1 MLSIALQPEG
11 LQLITTHNLH
21 LTAAHITTHNLHL
34 TAAHITMHNPKTL
47 NLILNSITQPIGC
60 VMQVLH
66 CCSSHVTS
74 QPKVVMLIAQPNRR
88 LGCASFLF
96 LHGPGR
102 KSWAV
107 NSGRK
112 PTRRVGLLVNT
123 WPNPVRG
130 WAVLRVK
137 STRRVDFTSYLLQS
151 TTLRVVQQALH
162 VAGWREIAAFPL
174 RIYG

>member
-11 LQLITTHNLH
+11 LQLVCLLRQLFFLH
-21 LTAAHITTHNLHL
+21 GPGRKSWAV
-34 TAAHITMHNPKTL
+34 
-47 NLILNSITQPIGC
+47 NSIA
-60 VMQVLH
+60 
-66 CCSSHVTS
+66 
-74 QPKVVMLIAQPNRR
+74 QPKPFGFWLCSLIAQPNRR